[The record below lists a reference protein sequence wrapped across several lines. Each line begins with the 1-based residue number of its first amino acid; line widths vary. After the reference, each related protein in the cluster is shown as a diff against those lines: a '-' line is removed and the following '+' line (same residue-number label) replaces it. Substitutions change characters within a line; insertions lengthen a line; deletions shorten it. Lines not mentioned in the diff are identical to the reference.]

1 MSNLFIM
8 KETILVTGGTGFI
21 GSHTT
26 VELIENGY
34 NVVVVDN
41 LSNSSEES
49 IAGIE
54 KITGVR
60 PAFEKVDCCDLKAM
74 DNVFGKYP
82 DIVGIIHFAASKAVG
97 ESVQKPLLY
106 YRNNITSLLNLLELM
121 PKHGVKGIIFSSSCT
136 VYGQPTAENLPVTE
150 KAPMQKALSPY
161 GNTKQVNEEII
172 QDYIHSGAPVK
183 SIILR
188 YFNPIGSHPS
198 VLIGELPNGVP
209 MNLIPFVTQTA
220 IGIRKELKIFGNDYN
235 TPDGTCIRDYIDIMD
250 LAKAHVKAM
259 ERILHTEGTD
269 PVEIF
274 NIGTGKGLS
283 TLQIVEGFEKATGV
297 KLNWKFAPRREGDIE
312 KVWADPKKAN
322 EVLGWK
328 AQVPIEDT
336 LRSAWKWQQ
345 KLRADGIQ

>member
-1 MSNLFIM
+1 M
-8 KETILVTGGTGFI
+8 KDKILVTGGTGFI

-26 VELIENGY
+26 VELINNGY
-34 NVVVVDN
+34 DVVIVDN
-41 LSNSSEES
+41 LSNSNENVVD
-49 IAGIE
+49 GIE

-60 PAFEKVDCCDLKAM
+60 PAFEKVDCCDREALAG
-74 DNVFGKYP
+74 VFEKHKG
-82 DIVGIIHFAASKAVG
+82 INGIIHFAASKAVG

-106 YRNNITSLLNLLELM
+106 YRNNINSLINLLELM

-136 VYGQPTAENLPVTE
+136 VYGQPTEENLPVTE

-161 GNTKQVNEEII
+161 GNTKQINEEII
-172 QDYIHSGAPVK
+172 QDFIHSGAPIK

-198 VLIGELPNGVP
+198 ALIGELPNGVP

-250 LAKAHVKAM
+250 LASAHVKAM
-259 ERILHTEGTD
+259 ERILHKDGTD
-269 PVEIF
+269 SVEVF

-297 KLNWKFAPRREGDIE
+297 KLNWHFAPRREGDIE
-312 KVWADPKKAN
+312 KVWADPHKAN
-322 EVLGWK
+322 TVLGWK
-328 AQVPIEDT
+328 ATRNIEDT

>member
-1 MSNLFIM
+1 M

-34 NVVVVDN
+34 NVIIVDN
-41 LSNSSEES
+41 LSNSNEGV
-49 IAGIE
+49 IDGIE
-54 KITGVR
+54 KIMGVR
-60 PAFEKVDCCDLKAM
+60 PEFEKVDCCDRDAM
-74 DNVFGKYP
+74 RNVFSKHP
-82 DIVGIIHFAASKAVG
+82 GIKGVIHFAASKAVG

-106 YRNNITSLLNLLELM
+106 YRNNINSLINLLELM
-121 PKHGVKGIIFSSSCT
+121 PENGVKGIIFSSSCT
-136 VYGQPTAENLPVTE
+136 VYGQPSPENLPVTE

-172 QDYIHSGAPVK
+172 QDFIHSGAPIK
-183 SIILR
+183 SVILR

-198 VLIGELPNGVP
+198 ALIGELPNGVP

-259 ERILHTEGTD
+259 ERILHVEGTD
-269 PVEIF
+269 PVEVF
-274 NIGTGKGLS
+274 NIGTGNGLS

-312 KVWADPKKAN
+312 KVWADPHKAN
-322 EVLGWK
+322 TVLGWK
-328 AQVPIEDT
+328 STVKIEDT

-345 KLRADGIQ
+345 KLRAGGIQ